1 MSRKRQKKT
10 SNFDVGGS
18 PTTKLQLNKH
28 TTTFNHHNLLH
39 SDKST
44 YTTNGSNNATRS
56 NAYFYNNKHICKLSK
71 GFLVSTVPLG
81 LVALALLIVVSMT
94 CIVGGAEEA
103 SAATTIPD
111 PNFSIKLSLSGTVQ
125 EQEQLDAGVVGY
137 ISNNFT
143 VSSTATDSYSI
154 YLQPAEGY
162 TNKLMGEK
170 YTKEISGVGNNITV
184 GNFPNNTWGYGIS
197 DTNNT
202 TVANSALTYSTIP
215 NGSTPIKTVS
225 KPDDGDDAYKLVFA
239 AKISDD
245 MPVDHYRSQALLSVV
260 GSPKN
265 IVLRNLS
272 DITYMQEVT
281 PEICSRTPEADASG
295 NNQYQLTDKR
305 DNKKYWVAKLKDGNC
320 WMTQNLDLD
329 LNGRTL
335 TTTDSD
341 VATNWTSTTGASTT
355 WSDTGNNI
363 IKYYDPGNNY
373 CTGSNCNATS
383 SSNGGHDHQGNFYSF
398 NAATAGTGASV
409 TTGGQNAPSSIC
421 PKGWQLPTSNNTN
434 DKSFGKLT
442 ADYGIAN
449 NAAGSTALRAAPL
462 YFIYGGYV
470 YSGSLRNAGSEG
482 DYWSSTA
489 YSASQAYNLG
499 FSSSAVLP
507 SGNVYRYYGRSIR
520 CVAK

>member
-1 MSRKRQKKT
+1 MRHRIRKKT
-10 SNFDVGGS
+10 
-18 PTTKLQLNKH
+18 LNNL
-28 TTTFNHHNLLH
+28 TTTFTHHNLLH

-44 YTTNGSNNATRS
+44 NATNGSSNNATRS
-56 NAYFYNNKHICKLSK
+56 NAYFYNTKHICKLSK
-71 GFLVSTVPLG
+71 RFLVSTVPLG

-94 CIVGGAEEA
+94 CVVGGVNEA

-111 PNFSIKLSLSGTVQ
+111 PSFSIKLSLSDTVQ

-162 TNKLMGEK
+162 TNKLIGEK
-170 YTKEISGVGNNITV
+170 YTKEISGVGNNISV

-202 TVANSALTYSTIP
+202 TIANNALTYSTIP
-215 NGSTPIKTVS
+215 NGGTPIKTVA
-225 KPDDGDDAYKLVFA
+225 KPDDGDDTYKLVFA

-245 MPVDHYRSQALLSVV
+245 MPIDHYRSQALLSVV

-281 PEICSRTPEADASG
+281 PEICANTSEATTLGA
-295 NNQYQLTDKR
+295 NQFQLTDKR

-341 VATNWTSTTGASTT
+341 VAANWTSTTGASAL
-355 WSDTGNNI
+355 WNSSIGDNG
-363 IKYYDPGNNY
+363 IKYYDPGNKY
-373 CTGSNCNATS
+373 CNDSNCDANT
-383 SSNGGHDHQGNFYSF
+383 SSNGGHDHQGNLYSF
-398 NAATAGTGASV
+398 NAATAGTGQNVPLTPEKNAS
-409 TTGGQNAPSSIC
+409 NSIC
-421 PKGWQLPTSNNTN
+421 PKGWQLPIGGSDTN
-434 DKSFGKLT
+434 SKSFSKLT
-442 ADYGIAN
+442 TDYNISD
-449 NAAGSTALRAAPL
+449 NAAGSTALRATPL
-462 YFIYGGYV
+462 YFVYNGNVSSDSLSNVGSNGG
-470 YSGSLRNAGSEG
+470 L
-482 DYWSSTA
+482 WSSTA
-489 YSASQAYNLG
+489 GFSLDYGGYAFAYEWG
-499 FSSSAVLP
+499 FSSSSVHQFSSNRYLGYAV
-507 SGNVYRYYGRSIR
+507 R
-520 CVAK
+520 CVTK